1 MGSGQNGLRLTQL
14 RVPCRSLEMTPGSV
28 KRRIGT
34 ILTRVGATIGML
46 GVAAMAIR
54 LKALV
59 GPGLQQ
65 MLVYKGFF
73 VAAAILLVLGAIYG
87 RQGRD
92 EDAEATSSRP
102 SGSSLSSS
110 DADAL
115 PEHYS
120 TSVREIPE
128 RQYER
133 RDHGSR

>member
-1 MGSGQNGLRLTQL
+1 
-14 RVPCRSLEMTPGSV
+14 MTPGSV
-28 KRRIGT
+28 KRRIGK
-34 ILTRVGATIGML
+34 ILTGVGATIGVL

-54 LKALV
+54 LKAVL
-59 GPGLQQ
+59 GPGMQQ
-65 MLVYKGFF
+65 ILFYKGLF
-73 VAAAILLVLGAIYG
+73 VGAAVLLVLGAIYG

-92 EDAEATSSRP
+92 EEAEATSSRP
-102 SGSSLSSS
+102 SGSSLSSN

-133 RDHGSR
+133 RDHESQ